1 MALKFITAEEAASF
15 VHHDDNVGFSGFTP
29 AGCPKV
35 VPGAIAKKAIAEH
48 EKGNPF
54 QIGMFTGAS
63 TGDKLDGELARAN
76 AIKFRTPYQ
85 SNKDLRAL
93 LNSHGA
99 QYFDMH
105 LSELAQSLRY
115 GFLGKIDVAIVEAAD
130 VTEDGEIVPT
140 SGVGILPT
148 ICRMADRIII
158 ELNCRHPKEIRGMH
172 DIYEP
177 ADPPYR
183 REIPIYTPSDRIGS
197 DCVKVDPSKIVGV
210 VKTDEPNEGGKF
222 SPLDDVT
229 MAIGQNVA
237 NFLVGEIKAG
247 RLPKEF
253 VPLQSGVGN
262 VANAVL
268 GCMGENKDIP
278 AFNVYTEVIQDAVI
292 ALMKEGRVKFASG
305 CSLSVSNEVIRDI
318 YANLDFFKDKILLR
332 PQEISNNPEVAR
344 RLGLVAI
351 NTALEADIFGN
362 INSTHVSGTRMMNG
376 IGGSGDF
383 TRSAML
389 SIFTTPSTAKE
400 GKISAFVPMVS
411 HLDHSEHS
419 VKVIITEYG
428 VADLR
433 GKSPIQRARCIIDNC
448 VHPDYKPLLEEYLAM
463 GIKGHTPQN
472 LKCCFA
478 FHEELAASGDMH
490 NVDWSKYNKYSLY
503 HIYRKGLCQNGV
515 LTQPFSL
522 EVPPQPQREKAIV
535 NHVKVSFFCYEVL
548 FQQPS

>member
-1 MALKFITAEEAASF
+1 MALKFITDKEAASY

-29 AGCPKV
+29 AGCPKA
-35 VPGAIAKKAIAEH
+35 VPAAIAKKAKEEH

-54 QIGMFTGAS
+54 QIGIFTGAS
-63 TGDKLDGELARAN
+63 TGDKLDGELARAK

-93 LNSHGA
+93 MNAGETN
-99 QYFDMH
+99 YFDLH
-105 LSELAQSLRY
+105 LSEVPQMLRY
-115 GFLGKIDVAIVEAAD
+115 GFLGKVDVAIIEAAD
-130 VTEDGEIVPT
+130 VTEDGEIIPT
-140 SGVGILPT
+140 AAVGITPT
-148 ICRMADRIII
+148 ICRLADRIIV
-158 ELNCRHPKEIRGMH
+158 ELNQVHPKSIRGMH

-183 REIPIYTPSDRIGS
+183 REIPIYTPSDRIGTPYI
-197 DCVKVDPSKIVGV
+197 KVDPAKIVGIV
-210 VKTDEPNEGGKF
+210 ATEQSNEVGAF
-222 SPLDDVT
+222 TPLDDAT
-229 MAIGQNVA
+229 LAIGCNVA
-237 NFLVGEIKAG
+237 DFLVGEMKAG

-268 GCMGENKDIP
+268 ASMGDNKEIP
-278 AFNVYTEVIQDAVI
+278 PFNVYTEVIQDSVI
-292 ALMKEGRVKFASG
+292 KLMKAGRAKFVSG
-305 CSLSVSNEVIRDI
+305 CSLTVSNEVLDDI
-318 YANLDFFKDKILLR
+318 YAHLDFFKNKILLR

-344 RLGLVAI
+344 RMGLVAI

-383 TRSAML
+383 TRAAMV
-389 SIFTTPSTAKE
+389 SIFTTPSTAKD

-411 HLDHSEHS
+411 HMDHSEHS

-433 GKSPIQRARCIIDNC
+433 GTSPTQRARLIINNC
-448 VHPDYKPLLEEYLAM
+448 VHPDYRPLLNEYLAM

-478 FHEELAASGDMH
+478 FHQELANSGDMR
-490 NVDWSKYNKYSLY
+490 NVEWNQYK
-503 HIYRKGLCQNGV
+503 
-515 LTQPFSL
+515 
-522 EVPPQPQREKAIV
+522 
-535 NHVKVSFFCYEVL
+535 
-548 FQQPS
+548 